1 MKPRSIR
8 LRLLLAAAVGL
19 LVALVGGDFG
29 LSYLFERHVERSADA
44 MLAGYVEQ
52 IAGTL
57 TIANGKL
64 ALANPPVDPRFQRPL
79 SGLYWQVSSADGA
92 AQLTSRSLW
101 DTTLPLTSQG
111 EGQARGHDHGDF
123 EIAGPQDTLL
133 RAVERP
139 VQIATP
145 SGPQVYLVVA
155 AIDHRQISADTA
167 DFGADVAPFLVALA
181 LAFIVVLWIQVTVGL
196 APLERLRQ
204 AVSRVAAGRA
214 RALDVEVPSEVQP
227 LVAEINSLLSAQ
239 EAAIQRARARAAD
252 LAHGMKTPLQVLAA
266 EIRALRDN
274 GETTIADE
282 IETVAT
288 NLQRHVD
295 RELARARTG
304 LGAHTQGA
312 RTVLRDVVARVL
324 AVLERTPAG
333 SAVAL
338 VNDVPESL
346 VLCMDETDALEMIGN
361 LAENACRFA
370 ASRVTVDAAA
380 HDSAVEVIVADD
392 GPGIPEEQ
400 RREVM
405 RRGVRLDAR
414 GEGSGLGLAIVSE
427 TVESYGGQLRL
438 EDAAPGLR
446 VRITIPCNRN
456 APLS

>member
-1 MKPRSIR
+1 MRPRSIR

-19 LVALVGGDFG
+19 LVALVGADFG
-29 LSYLFERHVERSADA
+29 LSYLFERHVERTADA
-44 MLAGYVEQ
+44 MLAGYVDL
-52 IAGTL
+52 IAG
-57 TIANGKL
+57 NL
-64 ALANPPVDPRFQRPL
+64 AVADDKPVLANPPVDPRFQRPL
-79 SGLYWQVSSADGA
+79 SGLYWQVSSSDGVA
-92 AQLTSRSLW
+92 LLTSRSLW
-101 DTTLPLTSQG
+101 DATLPTAPLPDRERG
-111 EGQARGHDHGDF
+111 EHGHGDF
-123 EIAGPQDTLL
+123 EIRGPQGGLL

-139 VQIATP
+139 VTIATS
-145 SGPQVYLVVA
+145 SGPQTYLVLS
-155 AIDHRQISADTA
+155 AIDHRQISSDTA

-196 APLERLRQ
+196 VPLERLRQ
-204 AVSRVAAGRA
+204 AVARVAAGRA

-227 LVAEINSLLSAQ
+227 LVTEINSLLSAQ
-239 EAAIQRARARAAD
+239 EAAIERARARAAD

-266 EIRALRDN
+266 EIRTLRDK
-274 GETTIADE
+274 GETAVADE
-282 IETVAT
+282 IETVA
-288 NLQRHVD
+288 NSLQRHVD

-304 LGAHTQGA
+304 LGAQTHGA

-333 SAVAL
+333 GSLTL
-338 VNDVPESL
+338 VNEVPESL

-370 ASRVTVDAAA
+370 RGRVAVAAA
-380 HDSAVEVIVADD
+380 AQDSAVEVTVSDD

-405 RRGVRLDAR
+405 RRGVRLDSR

-427 TVESYGGQLRL
+427 TVESYGGTLSL
-438 EDAAPGLR
+438 ENAAPGLR
-446 VRITIPCNRN
+446 VRVTMPCNRN